1 MSDMLG
7 CLPTEEDEL
16 SLPVAP
22 VNKLIKE
29 AVPNHRVSLNRNFS
43 KSQSERDVV
52 LERTLLIKNFFTLM
66 VL

>member
-29 AVPNHRVSLNRNFS
+29 AVPSHRVSLNFNFS
-43 KSQSERDVV
+43 KYESQRDV
-52 LERTLLIKNFFTLM
+52 LE
-66 VL
+66 